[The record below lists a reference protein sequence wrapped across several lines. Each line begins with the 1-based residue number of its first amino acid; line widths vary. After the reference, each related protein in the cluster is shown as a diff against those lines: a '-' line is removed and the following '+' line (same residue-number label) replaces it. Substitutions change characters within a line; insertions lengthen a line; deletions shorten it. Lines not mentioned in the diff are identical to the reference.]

1 MLRRLALGLYL
12 TTTITAVAAWADGSD
27 ECLQSKDHQL
37 SIKACGELIAGKQ
50 ATALIYNRRGE
61 AYRGTQQLDL
71 AIADHTKAIELAPDE
86 PAGYNNRCAT
96 RTQAGDFDGAV
107 ADCDK
112 AIHVNPSYVSAY
124 FNRGIANERKGNYDQ
139 SIADHGKAIELNP
152 KYARAYNA
160 RAWTFYKAGKA
171 ALGLADVEQ
180 ALQLAP
186 ENGAALDTRAH
197 ILEAMG
203 KKKEAIEDY
212 RKALAADP
220 SLTDSAEA
228 LKKAR
233 GQERRR
239 HEAREGQVVR
249 VKGNRHEAGRMP
261 GKSPQMSMVPSTHE
275 GTRHRP

>member
-12 TTTITAVAAWADGSD
+12 TTTITAVAWADGSD

-124 FNRGIANERKGNYDQ
+124 FNRRSRTSGRGI
-139 SIADHGKAIELNP
+139 
-152 KYARAYNA
+152 
-160 RAWTFYKAGKA
+160 T
-171 ALGLADVEQ
+171 
-180 ALQLAP
+180 
-186 ENGAALDTRAH
+186 T
-197 ILEAMG
+197 
-203 KKKEAIEDY
+203 
-212 RKALAADP
+212 
-220 SLTDSAEA
+220 SLSPTM
-228 LKKAR
+228 
-233 GQERRR
+233 ERRSNSIR
-239 HEAREGQVVR
+239 
-249 VKGNRHEAGRMP
+249 NMP
-261 GKSPQMSMVPSTHE
+261 APTMPAPGPST
-275 GTRHRP
+275 RPARRR